1 MLGVYQVA
9 TEVEKE
15 EGGGMKFIEEN
26 ALKDQV
32 FREGSDERPCCL
44 SEIDARWYP
53 ETVRKRTVSGWLASK
68 FQI

>member
-26 ALKDQV
+26 ALKDQSIQ
-32 FREGSDERPCCL
+32 R
-44 SEIDARWYP
+44 
-53 ETVRKRTVSGWLASK
+53 RK
-68 FQI
+68 